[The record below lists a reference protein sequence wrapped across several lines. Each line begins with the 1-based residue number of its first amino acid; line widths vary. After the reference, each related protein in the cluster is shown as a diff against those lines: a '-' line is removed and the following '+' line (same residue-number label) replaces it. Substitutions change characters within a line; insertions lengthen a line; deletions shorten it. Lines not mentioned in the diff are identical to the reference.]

1 MPGSGN
7 LLHSALKLLLALPVV
22 ILLAYI
28 SLRLSNKYLY
38 RQNQSSAI
46 QVLERVPIHNK
57 QFLCIVK
64 MFDSY
69 MVIGVSENS
78 IQPIKTLS
86 NEEVEEYMANKQQA
100 DYLNKWSKNIIDW
113 TKKGNQND

>member
-1 MPGSGN
+1 
-7 LLHSALKLLLALPVV
+7 
-22 ILLAYI
+22 
-28 SLRLSNKYLY
+28 
-38 RQNQSSAI
+38 
-46 QVLERVPIHNK
+46 
-57 QFLCIVK
+57 
-64 MFDSY
+64 